1 MWRMNQFQ
9 WDFSSTAEIV
19 TGILL
24 LVTVVAVFF
33 A

>member
-1 MWRMNQFQ
+1 MWRMNRFQ
-9 WDFSSTAEIV
+9 WDFSSTAEIA

>member
-1 MWRMNQFQ
+1 MWRMNRFQ
-9 WDFSSTAEIV
+9 WDFSSTAEIA

-33 A
+33 V